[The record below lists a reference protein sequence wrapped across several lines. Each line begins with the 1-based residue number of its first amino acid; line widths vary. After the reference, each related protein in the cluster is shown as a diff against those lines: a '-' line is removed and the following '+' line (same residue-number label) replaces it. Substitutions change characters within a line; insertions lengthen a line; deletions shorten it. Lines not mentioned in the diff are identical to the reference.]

1 LCANG
6 RGLQFLYSLCSDDV
20 GGTAVALDDPHDL
33 HAVPYLTCGVIA
45 ALITDR

>member
-1 LCANG
+1 MK
-6 RGLQFLYSLCSDDV
+6 RGLD
-20 GGTAVALDDPHDL
+20 GPHDL